1 MTKIDEM
8 SQLNQGEK
16 LAVWIYR
23 NLLASGVILACT
35 YFLYGEINKIDE
47 KLSTEDK
54 QLNSH
59 ISEVRSQSKANEHV
73 LAVYLSHFG
82 DREAYHSHSMALE
95 PGAPAPPSE
104 VNAEEFKDVTK
115 TIKDFIYEHDKKQRQ
130 QFNPAIQQSPSVQ
143 QWSTGQLP

>member
-1 MTKIDEM
+1 MTRIDEM

-16 LAVWIYR
+16 LSVWIYR
-23 NLLASGVILACT
+23 NLLASGVIIACT
-35 YFLYGEINKIDE
+35 FFLYGEIKKID
-47 KLSTEDK
+47 DK
-54 QLNSH
+54 
-59 ISEVRSQSKANEHV
+59 ISDVKTQSKANEHV

-82 DREAYHSHSMALE
+82 DREAYHSYSMALE

-104 VNAEEFKDVTK
+104 VDAEEFKDVTK